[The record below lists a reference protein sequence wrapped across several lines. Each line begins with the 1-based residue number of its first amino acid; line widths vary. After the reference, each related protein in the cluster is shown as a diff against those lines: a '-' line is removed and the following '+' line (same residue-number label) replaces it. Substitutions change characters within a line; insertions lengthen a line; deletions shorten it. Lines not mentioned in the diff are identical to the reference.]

1 MSTFATLLQAV
12 FGAVQK
18 EVGNGSSL
26 STTIKSVVRYPIKTI
41 ATFFTAPILI
51 LRLALTVKNPIRRL
65 IAVVGLFISIL
76 LAYLAGTFLGSL
88 VGALFMLTHFGPIIA
103 AGFFFG
109 TALSVMLSVAFMLFI
124 FNATS
129 WFFLHMSAEDV
140 VEHLLDIS
148 K

>member
-1 MSTFATLLQAV
+1 MSTFATLLQAA
-12 FGAVQK
+12 FGAVSK
-18 EVGNGSSL
+18 DVGNGSSL
-26 STTIKSVVRYPIKTI
+26 SSTIKSVARYPIKTI

-76 LAYLAGTFLGSL
+76 LAYLAGTLLGSF
-88 VGALFMLTHFGPIIA
+88 VGAIFVFSHFGPFMA
-103 AGFFFG
+103 LGFLVG
-109 TALSVMLSVAFMLFI
+109 STLSVVLSVAFTLFV

-129 WFFLHMSAEDV
+129 WLFLHMSSEDV
-140 VEHLLDIS
+140 VEHLLNVS